1 MKKPEDYQAKPDK
14 TIKEHSLE
22 LLSELERIKNLGY
35 IDNKE
40 LYELTKKACWFHDF
54 GKANAEF
61 QNRVM
66 SDKKIRMSLER
77 EVYHNILSIFLID
90 PKAFDCQEDY
100 YKVAQAVLFHHD
112 YADPYEVLKDKK
124 DLCKSLLKNFTCYP
138 VKHSLQYK
146 LNMWTE
152 DDQVVIIKGLLHKC
166 DYSASGG
173 YVSEYPNDF
182 LESGLDRLGYQWN
195 DLQNFCIKNRN
206 ENIITVAQTGMG
218 KTEAGLLWIGN
229 HKGYFVL
236 PLRTAINA
244 IYHRIVADQKKKIVT
259 EKLDERVALLH
270 SSSLSYYLEMMDNS
284 KTEMTGIDREDFDVE
299 EYRNRGLKHSI
310 PLNIATMDQLFDFVF
325 KYQGYELKLTTLS
338 YSKIVI
344 DEIQMYDSDLLAY
357 LVMGLKRICELG
369 GKIAIL
375 TATLAPFVED
385 ELNKA
390 IPGLI
395 KQSFFDN
402 TLRHNIQVKAEEL
415 SVTDILNQYDANKEL
430 EQGNKILVI
439 CNTVKKAQEIFE
451 KLSETDTVMKD
462 ELFLLH
468 SKFTRGDR
476 AEKEAAIKDFGK
488 TYAVDDQTID
498 IQNGIWV
505 STSLVEAS
513 LDIDFDYLFTE
524 LQDLNS
530 LLQRLGRCN
539 RKGVKPTGV
548 TNCFVYTVIN
558 ENLFIINNRGFI
570 DLDIFNISKQAL
582 ENWNGP
588 ITEAEKLA
596 LINEHLTTE
605 KLKNSNYYQAYIEK
619 CNWIA
624 TIKPYQLKQD
634 DIKLR
639 NILTVEIIPSP
650 VFDAHRK
657 EIHELTEKINRPQTD
672 TKEKIALK
680 EKLYAYTLS
689 VESYH
694 AKNYEKAK
702 ARGEAMVYTP
712 IQIGRFESIKVL
724 ECQYDDLLGFRK
736 MDYQTT
742 RKAEFF

>member
-1 MKKPEDYQAKPDK
+1 MKKPEEYQAKPDK

-22 LLSELERIKNLGY
+22 LLRELERIKNLGY
-35 IDNKE
+35 IDNIKVYD
-40 LYELTKKACWFHDF
+40 LAKKACWFHDF

-90 PKAFDCQEDY
+90 PKAFDSQEDY
-100 YKVAQAVLFHHD
+100 YKVVQAVLFHHD
-112 YADPYEVLKDKK
+112 YADPYEVLKDRK
-124 DLCKSLLKNFTCYP
+124 DLCKALLKNFTCYP

-152 DDQVVIIKGLLHKC
+152 DDQVVLIKGLLHKC

-182 LESGLDRLGYQWN
+182 LESGLDRLGYRWN
-195 DLQNFCIKNRN
+195 DLQNFCINHRN
-206 ENIITVAQTGMG
+206 KNIIAVAQTGMG

-244 IYHRIVADQKKKIVT
+244 IYHRIVADQQKKIVT
-259 EKLDERVALLH
+259 EKLYERVALLH
-270 SSSLSYYLEMMDNS
+270 SSSLSYYLGMMDNS
-284 KTEMTGIDREDFDVE
+284 ETEMTGIDREDFDVE

-325 KYQGYELKLTTLS
+325 KYQGYELKLATLS

-357 LVMGLKRICELG
+357 LLMGLKRICELG

-402 TLRHNIQVKAEEL
+402 TLRHNILVKAEEL
-415 SVTDILNQYDANKEL
+415 SVTDVLNQYKTNKAL
-430 EQGNKILVI
+430 AKGNKILVI
-439 CNTVKKAQEIFE
+439 CNTVKKAQEIYE
-451 KLSETDTVMKD
+451 KLSEADMVSKD

-488 TYAVDDQTID
+488 TYDADDQTVD

-539 RKGVKPTGV
+539 RKGVKPTEV

-558 ENLFIINNRGFI
+558 ENLFIMDNRGFI
-570 DLDIFNISKQAL
+570 DRDIFNISKEAL
-582 ENWNGP
+582 GNWNGP

-596 LINEHLTTE
+596 LINENLTTE

-639 NILTVEIIPSP
+639 NILTAEIIPSP
-650 VFDAHRK
+650 VFDAHRE
-657 EIHELTEKINRPQTD
+657 EILELAEKINHPQTN
-672 TKEKIALK
+672 TKEKMALK
-680 EKLYAYTLS
+680 EKLYAYSLS

-702 ARGEAMVYTP
+702 ARGEATVYTP

-736 MDYQTT
+736 MDFQTI